1 MEKKRKKLFI
11 TGTILILTLGLLCA
25 GAIGYLWFAPQFF
38 PPKTA
43 YVYIYPD
50 DTLDSIYNKVE
61 KAGCPRT
68 FIGFR
73 WMAQYRHYDQ
83 HIHTGRYAI
92 RQGENVYHVLSRLLW
107 GYQEPMNLVVGSVR
121 NLDRLARHVGQQL
134 MADSTDIAKV
144 LSDSTLIASAGYTP
158 QTLPAL
164 FIPNTYEVYWDM
176 SAHAFL
182 DRMVQEHDRFWTKAR
197 RDKAQALGMTP
208 IEVATL
214 ASIVEEETNN
224 REEKP
229 IVAGLYINRLQRGMP
244 LQADPTVRFA
254 VGEFGRQRITYADLA
269 WDSPYN
275 TYLHAGL
282 PPGPIRIPT
291 PEGLDAVLDYTR
303 HNYLYMCAKEDFSG
317 RHNFASNYADHLRN
331 ARRYQQA
338 LNERRIFR

>member
-1 MEKKRKKLFI
+1 MKTKRKKILI
-11 TGTILILTLGLLCA
+11 ISVILILSIGLLCT
-25 GAIGYLWFAPQFF
+25 GALGYLWFGPQFH
-38 PPKTA
+38 PANTA
-43 YVYIYPD
+43 YVYIDQD
-50 DTLDSIYNKVE
+50 DTMDSIYNKVE
-61 KAGCPRT
+61 KAGQPRA

-73 WMAQYRHYDQ
+73 WMAQYRHYDRN
-83 HIHTGRYAI
+83 IHTGRYAI
-92 RQGENVYHVLSRLLW
+92 RPGESTYHVLSRLLW

-121 NLDRLARHVGQQL
+121 HLNRLARNVGNQL
-134 MADSTDIAKV
+134 MTDSTAIARLLADSIYITS
-144 LSDSTLIASAGYTP
+144 LGYDR

-176 SAHAFL
+176 SAEDFL
-182 DRMVQEHDRFWTKAR
+182 KRMMQEHERFWNKER
-197 RDKAQALGMTP
+197 RSKAQALGMTP
-208 IEVATL
+208 VEVATL

-224 REEKP
+224 KEEKP

-254 VGEFGRQRITYADLA
+254 VGDFGRQRVTYTDLSL
-269 WDSPYN
+269 DSPYN

-291 PEGLDAVLDYTR
+291 PEGLDAVLDYER

-338 LNERRIFR
+338 LNKRKIFR